1 MSQTSQ
7 AGSGDAAAE
16 RTARLLSDP
25 PLKTMLTLGLPTI
38 IVVMTQILV
47 GIIETYWT
55 SRLGTDS
62 LAGVTLVAPLTA
74 LMTTMSNGGI
84 GGGVS
89 SSIARA
95 LGARD
100 TERANQLLWHAV
112 IIALGFGLAFTV
124 GVITLGP
131 LLYGALGGEGR
142 VLEQALIYSAWV
154 FGGSVPLWLMN
165 LLSSAM
171 RGSGDVKFPATIS
184 LIGAAVTVPL
194 SPALIFGWGPLPAM
208 GVGGAGAAV
217 LIFYLGAVAALVRR
231 LTHGGAGLTLK
242 VTPLKSDAFAAILGV
257 GLISAL
263 GTILANLTTV
273 FVTGAVGL
281 AGGAVLAGY
290 GVASRIDFLLIP
302 LLFGFATAVVTVVGL
317 ATGAGNL
324 ARAREAAWKA
334 GALAFAVTQAVG
346 LIVALFPQAWMGVF
360 SKDPE
365 VIAAGSAY
373 LQVAAPA
380 YGAFGL
386 GLMLY
391 FASQGLGKV
400 QWPLVAGVS
409 RLLVA
414 GGGSWLLAAQ
424 LGGVIGPGAAVALGS
439 LVFGAINAFGFWR
452 VSRPKR
458 ATTSDT

>member
-1 MSQTSQ
+1 MSQMPKD
-7 AGSGDAAAE
+7 GSGDAAAE
-16 RTARLLSDP
+16 RTQRLLNDP

-38 IVVMTQILV
+38 VVVMTQICV

-55 SRLGTDS
+55 SRLGTEA

-95 LGARD
+95 LGAKD
-100 TERANQLLWHAV
+100 TARANQLLWHAV
-112 IIALGFGLAFTV
+112 VIALGFGLAFTV

-131 LLYGALGGEGR
+131 VLYGALGGEGQ
-142 VLEQALIYSAWV
+142 VLNQALIYSAWV

-184 LIGAAVTVPL
+184 LIGAAITVPL

-208 GVGGAGAAV
+208 GIGGAGAAV
-217 LIFYLGAVAALVRR
+217 LIFYLGAVVALMQR
-231 LTHGGAGLTLK
+231 LRSGQAGLTLK
-242 VTPLKSDAFAAILGV
+242 VTPLSRDAFGAILGV

-334 GALAFAVTQAVG
+334 GALAFAVTQCVG
-346 LIVALFPQAWMGVF
+346 VVVALWPQAWMGLF
-360 SKDPE
+360 STDPQ
-365 VIAAGSAY
+365 VIAAGSDY
-373 LQVAAPA
+373 LRVAAPA

-409 RLLVA
+409 RLAVA
-414 GGGSWLLAAQ
+414 GGGSWVLASQ

-452 VSRPKR
+452 VSRPR
-458 ATTSDT
+458 